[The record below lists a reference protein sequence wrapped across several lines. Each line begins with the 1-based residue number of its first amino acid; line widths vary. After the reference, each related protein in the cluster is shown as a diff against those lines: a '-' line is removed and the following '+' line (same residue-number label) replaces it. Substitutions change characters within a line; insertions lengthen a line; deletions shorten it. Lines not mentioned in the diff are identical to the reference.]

1 MLEIGLEIHRW
12 LWKSNFVLPILLLG
26 LFRLVERS
34 WRLGKDGASAYV
46 IGTIYVALIAGA
58 VPFLPA
64 LFVNTPFLNRFPV
77 GPLQFDIR
85 FVGAILVFAVFWVEP
100 EIAQFKV
107 LRGILKLGALLFALE
122 VLAAS
127 ASLPA
132 SQGLHPNALALRAV
146 VWTMTVWSVCTIAV
160 YVAYR
165 SSMKPRQSLGFSFT
179 SIGML
184 GLILAATLPSRWSLA
199 MIVLLLSAYP
209 YLIALGM
216 HPPGELATRKPGEL
230 YHDGLDRLVA
240 LWRSWTS

>member
-1 MLEIGLEIHRW
+1 MLDTGLEMHRW
-12 LWKSNFVLPILLLG
+12 LWGSTFAFPILLLA

-34 WRLGKDGASAYV
+34 WRLGKDSIPGYL
-46 IGTIYVALIAGA
+46 IGSVYVALIAAA

-64 LFVNTPFLNRFPV
+64 LFVNTPFFSRFPL
-77 GPLQFDIR
+77 GPLPFDLR
-85 FVGAILVFAVFWVEP
+85 FVGAILVFAVLWVEP

-107 LRGILKLGALLFALE
+107 LRGILKLAGLLFALE
-122 VLAAS
+122 VLAAG

-132 SQGLHPNALALRAV
+132 SQGLRPNTLALRAV
-146 VWTMTVWSVCTIAV
+146 VSLLTIWSLFTIAL

-165 SSMKPRQSLGFSFT
+165 SSMKPRQSLGFNFT

-184 GLILAATLPSRWSLA
+184 GMIVAATLPLRWSLA
-199 MIVLLLSAYP
+199 MIALLLGSYP
-209 YLIALGM
+209 YLVALGM
-216 HPPGELATRKPGEL
+216 HPPPELTARKPGEL